1 MTLMACVC
9 IYGAVAKSSVSGLVS
24 TGFISRYRIN
34 TEQVF
39 LKAQWI
45 GERPL
50 YTLFSH

>member
-1 MTLMACVC
+1 MTLMSCVC
-9 IYGAVAKSSVSGLVS
+9 VYSAVAKSSVSGVVS

-45 GERPL
+45 GVRLL